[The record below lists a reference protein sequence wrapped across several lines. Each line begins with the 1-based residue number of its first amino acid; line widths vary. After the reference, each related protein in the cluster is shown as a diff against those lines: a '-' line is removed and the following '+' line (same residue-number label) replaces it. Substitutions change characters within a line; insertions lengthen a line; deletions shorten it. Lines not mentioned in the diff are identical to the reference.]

1 MVKTKE
7 LTNNERKILLIMG
20 ITIFQFYFMSI
31 FDLVQTELSIWWK
44 IGGFII
50 GGLLIW
56 IS

>member
-7 LTNNERKILLIMG
+7 LTNNERKLLLIIG
-20 ITIFQFYFMSI
+20 ITILQFYFMSI
-31 FDLVQTELSIWWK
+31 LDLVQTELPIWWK
-44 IGGFII
+44 IGGLII